1 MKWPLLLQCFFECWS
16 LDGQLKRKSMVSVSH
31 ITRDWASEA
40 EKIQGKNRVGV
51 GHIKNIG
58 LEENRLAKPKM
69 QQGSP
74 TAHFGH

>member
-1 MKWPLLLQCFFECWS
+1 
-16 LDGQLKRKSMVSVSH
+16 MVSVSH